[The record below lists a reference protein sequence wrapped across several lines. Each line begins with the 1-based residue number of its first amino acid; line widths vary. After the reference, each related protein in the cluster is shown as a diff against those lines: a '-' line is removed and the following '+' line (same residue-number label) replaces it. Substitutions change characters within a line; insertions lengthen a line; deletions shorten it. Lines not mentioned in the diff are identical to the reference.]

1 MMGGSFSKKGKK
13 HPSNKV
19 FDSNETVA
27 DDNNHHHQSTS
38 YLEEEEIRVPD
49 KTAKHKSKSIS
60 LFTFPKKSFIRKTSS
75 LQVASNGP
83 DFALSHLEQL
93 KQENHNLKEEIQR
106 ITQRNLEEHQKL
118 SDESATLRSEK
129 KTLMSALR
137 KVRYD
142 KDRALLLE
150 KDAVERANN
159 FEQGMSFCCKSMHNL
174 VQEKLLKF
182 RDIYSYP

>member
-1 MMGGSFSKKGKK
+1 MGGSSSKNGKK
-13 HPSNKV
+13 HPSNNV
-19 FDSNETVA
+19 FDSSEAVSNE
-27 DDNNHHHQSTS
+27 NHHQSTS
-38 YLEEEEIRVPD
+38 HLEEEEIRVPD

-75 LQVASNGP
+75 LQVANNVP
-83 DFALSHLEQL
+83 DFALSPLEQL

-118 SDESATLRSEK
+118 SDESTKLRSEK

-137 KVRYD
+137 KVRSD

-159 FEQGMSFCCKSMHNL
+159 FELGIFPCDLNNLATSNYFEPSTFWQSDSM
-174 VQEKLLKF
+174 
-182 RDIYSYP
+182 